1 VGQHAPVKN
10 MPLHQHSPVLGVKV
24 IGLVVALALLGTAC
38 TDDGTAKASQ
48 PAANPCAPEDNEKPA
63 KALARCAENSV
74 GYVSNV
80 VGTGTGVVIEA
91 DGDTY
96 VLTNL
101 HVVDPYS
108 TADVT
113 FGSETLENL
122 EVAGVDE
129 RSDIAL
135 LGPLGK
141 DAPPALP
148 IGRGSKLGTGDDV
161 FLVGYPGESGGT
173 NRDKPEDLE
182 ATVSSGIVSRL
193 RTVKEFGQ
201 RFIQTDASISGGQSG
216 GPLFDSTGQLV
227 GISGLSF
234 AEEFALALI
243 GEDVQNSVDDIVA
256 GKSGKDYLSVPQR
269 DGDPTGLEAETA
281 GTLKFADAADTQ
293 FLFLPAADD
302 KRTLKLSITNPD
314 AVLNV
319 STLAEGKTLAV
330 SASRLDVEQEIQRR
344 VAERQGGSPDDLPDI
359 TAGGLDKKLTKAEVS
374 PGNFEVEVPADE
386 ALEVTIDVPLI
397 DVAAEVSWTSDLP
410 LLTLTQQRPEQ
421 PLQLGESVD
430 WVFNP
435 YDAQADFLV
444 DLTEGQSVE
453 IYARTAAGDVA
464 FDFIR
469 PDVVLDAVTLL
480 LGEADGIESIDD
492 TDDGIYGTDARESFD
507 VEETGTYR
515 IRLYSNDGVTSLA
528 RISVTDCEDSSAEC
542 R

>member
-1 VGQHAPVKN
+1 MGRP
-10 MPLHQHSPVLGVKV
+10 SPVPG
-24 IGLVVALALLGTAC
+24 IIAIAAVALIGLLGTSC
-38 TDDGTAKASQ
+38 TDTEAAKAPK
-48 PAANPCAPEDNEKPA
+48 PAANPCAPKDSEKPA
-63 KALARCAENSV
+63 KALARCAKKSV

-80 VGTGTGVVIEA
+80 VGTGTGVVVEA

-113 FGSETLENL
+113 FGSKTLENL
-122 EVAGVDE
+122 EVSGVDE

-141 DAPPALP
+141 DAPPALA
-148 IGRGSKLGTGDDV
+148 IGQGSKLGTGDDV

-193 RTVKEFGQ
+193 RTVKEFDQ

-234 AEEFALALI
+234 AEEFALALV
-243 GEDVQNSVDDIVA
+243 GEDVQSSVDDIVA
-256 GKSGKDYLSVPQR
+256 GKTGKDYLAVPQR
-269 DGDPTGLEAETA
+269 QGDPTGLRAERS
-281 GTLKFADAADTQ
+281 GTLEFADAADTQ
-293 FLFLPAADD
+293 YLFLPAADD

-314 AVLNV
+314 AVVSV
-319 STLAEGKTLAV
+319 STLSEGEPLAV
-330 SASRLDVEQEIQRR
+330 SASSLEVAQEIQRR

-359 TAGGLDKKLTKAEVS
+359 TAGGLDEELTKPEVS

-386 ALEVTIDVPLI
+386 ALEITIDVPLT
-397 DVAAEVSWTSDLP
+397 DVAAEVPWTSDLP
-410 LLTLTQQRPEQ
+410 LLRLTQRRPEN
-421 PLQLGESVD
+421 QLEPGKSVD

-444 DLTEGQSVE
+444 DLIEGQRVE
-453 IYARTAAGDVA
+453 IHARTAAGDVA

-469 PDVVLDAVTLL
+469 PDVVLDSVTLL
-480 LGEADGIESIDD
+480 LGEADGIESVDD
-492 TDDGIYGTDARESFD
+492 SDDGIYGTDARDSFD
-507 VEETGTYR
+507 VEMTGTYR
-515 IRLYSNDGVTSLA
+515 IRLYSNTGLTELA
-528 RISVTDCEDSSAEC
+528 RLSVTDCEDSSAEC